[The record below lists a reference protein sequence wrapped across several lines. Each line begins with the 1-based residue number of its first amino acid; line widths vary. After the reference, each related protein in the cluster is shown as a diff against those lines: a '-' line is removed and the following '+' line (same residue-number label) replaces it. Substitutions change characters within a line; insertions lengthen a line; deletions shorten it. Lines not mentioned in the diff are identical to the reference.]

1 MHLPINATNRE
12 SDDGVPMLEVKI
24 LTFLNMAKTAEE
36 IVGAVMMLSG
46 KKDISVRVARKILE
60 RQAQLGGFTDIKQVR
75 AVRGVGCK
83 RFASIAYV
91 ADKMADYTRLSS
103 RVNNARNG
111 AISTAER

>member
-1 MHLPINATNRE
+1 MHLPINATNQE
-12 SDDGVPMLEVKI
+12 SNDVSPMPEVKV
-24 LTFLNMAKTAEE
+24 LAFLNAAKTAEE

-46 KKDISVRVARKILE
+46 KKDVSIRVAHKILE

-91 ADKMADYTRLSS
+91 ADKMADYTGLSS
-103 RVNNARNG
+103 GVNNDRND
-111 AISTAER
+111 AMSTAE